1 MTERQEGLNKMIEE
15 AVERRDWVRA
25 STLALQ
31 YGKEV
36 QKEKEEK
43 KRNPYR

>member
-1 MTERQEGLNKMIEE
+1 MTERQEGLSKMIEE
-15 AVERRDWVRA
+15 SVEKKDWVRA
-25 STLALQ
+25 SALALQ